1 MKVSKRFIHI
11 AYNLALSCFILG
23 CIPKLLNI
31 EGSNIIFTVGC
42 SALVFGFILKAFDAS
57 NEPS

>member
-11 AYNLALSCFILG
+11 AYNLAISCFILG
-23 CIPKLLNI
+23 CITKLLNI
-31 EGSNIIFTVGC
+31 EGSNLIFTVGC
-42 SALVFGFILKAFDAS
+42 STLVFGFILKAFDAS

>member
-1 MKVSKRFIHI
+1 MKGSKRFIHI

-23 CIPKLLNI
+23 CIPKFLHL
-31 EGSNIIFTVGC
+31 EGSNLIFTVGC
-42 SALVFGFILKAFDAS
+42 AALVFGFILKAFDGS

>member
-1 MKVSKRFIHI
+1 MKGSKRFIHI

-31 EGSNIIFTVGC
+31 EGYNVIFTVGC
-42 SALVFGFILKAFDAS
+42 VTLVFGFILKAFDAS

>member
-1 MKVSKRFIHI
+1 MKGSTRFIHI

-23 CIPKLLNI
+23 CIPKFLHL
-31 EGSNIIFTVGC
+31 EGSNLIFTVGC
-42 SALVFGFILKAFDAS
+42 AALVFGFILKAFDGS

>member
-1 MKVSKRFIHI
+1 MKGSKRFIHI

-23 CIPKLLNI
+23 CIPKFLHLD
-31 EGSNIIFTVGC
+31 GSNLIFTVGC
-42 SALVFGFILKAFDAS
+42 AALVFSFILKAFDGS